1 MAISQGST
9 IRIEPQPAQD
19 PVDHRRIQAAIDVLA
34 EQGGGTV
41 QLASGIYVVDAPIRL
56 RSHVTLAGDPNAPP
70 VIRKGAAWRA
80 QLVVDAD
87 YGEREIQVDNAEGA
101 RVGMAVSVHDDGS
114 DDWLVSTA
122 IVTRIE
128 GRTLYLDRRLVHDY
142 DCERGGVVSSASSL
156 VEAIQAEDVALR
168 HLVVDGGGGHDFL
181 TGCRGGA
188 VYLYETR
195 NSWIESLE
203 VRNFSGDGISW
214 QITDGIAVADC
225 RVHHC
230 SRYGLHPGTGAW
242 HTVVRDCECDYNG
255 SDGLYLCWRV
265 QGGLFEANRLHDN
278 AGFGVSI
285 GHKDRENQFT
295 GTEIWGNARGGIL
308 FREEK
313 ESNGAHGTVFGR
325 TVNRDNGGPDMSMRG
340 THHGVVIDGVDG
352 PSTAEHDPE
361 NR

>member
-1 MAISQGST
+1 MAISQDST
-9 IRIEPQPAQD
+9 IRIGPQPAQD

-142 DCERGGVVSSASSL
+142 D
-156 VEAIQAEDVALR
+156 
-168 HLVVDGGGGHDFL
+168 FL

-278 AGFGVSI
+278 AGVGVSI